1 MKGVGLILEGGG
13 SRGVFT
19 AGVLQYL
26 MEQNIYIPYVMGVS
40 SGACNGSS
48 YISRQLDRN
57 RKVNIDY
64 VQHPDYLSLKNLF
77 TKKQLFG
84 MDFLFETLMNELEPF
99 DYPTFQKAKEEFV
112 VVATDCITGT
122 PVYYYKSKY
131 AQEMMTLIRASS
143 SLPLIAPAVSFENRE
158 LLDGGITDPIPIKQS
173 MKDGNSRNIV
183 ILTKNRG
190 YFKKMEAF
198 HWLIKKK
205 YQAYPAL
212 LAAIE
217 RRHIV
222 YNDVL
227 NYLYDQEKKGKIFL
241 ICPTEKLR
249 VGRMEKNQNKL
260 TDLYQQGYEEMK
272 KLIRPLKEFLEVKQ
286 EVI

>member
-84 MDFLFETLMNELEPF
+84 MDF
-99 DYPTFQKAKEEFV
+99 Y
-112 VVATDCITGT
+112 
-122 PVYYYKSKY
+122 SK
-131 AQEMMTLIRASS
+131 
-143 SLPLIAPAVSFENRE
+143 
-158 LLDGGITDPIPIKQS
+158 
-173 MKDGNSRNIV
+173 
-183 ILTKNRG
+183 
-190 YFKKMEAF
+190 
-198 HWLIKKK
+198 H
-205 YQAYPAL
+205 
-212 LAAIE
+212 
-217 RRHIV
+217 
-222 YNDVL
+222 
-227 NYLYDQEKKGKIFL
+227 
-241 ICPTEKLR
+241 
-249 VGRMEKNQNKL
+249 
-260 TDLYQQGYEEMK
+260 
-272 KLIRPLKEFLEVKQ
+272 
-286 EVI
+286 